1 MILYA
6 LEKDRSVLSHDQS
19 SDSSEKDLLARHLIV
34 PSAFLASSSIAVS
47 SITSRTRVGRL
58 HLFLVPNGPET
69 VLYRRYMSPRHIRK
83 ARQIAK
89 WLFLFRRHLFATLH
103 SW

>member
-34 PSAFLASSSIAVS
+34 PSLRFWRLSVSIN
-47 SITSRTRVGRL
+47 T
-58 HLFLVPNGPET
+58 PNS
-69 VLYRRYMSPRHIRK
+69 V
-83 ARQIAK
+83 
-89 WLFLFRRHLFATLH
+89 
-103 SW
+103 